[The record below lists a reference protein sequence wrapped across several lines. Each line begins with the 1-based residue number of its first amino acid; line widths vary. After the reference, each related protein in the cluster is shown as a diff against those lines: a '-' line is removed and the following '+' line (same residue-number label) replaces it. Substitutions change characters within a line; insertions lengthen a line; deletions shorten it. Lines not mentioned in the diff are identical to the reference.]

1 MRGVVGGAGLRNL
14 IEAMGGSS
22 HVFVK
27 AVEARVERGT
37 LRVPKFK
44 AAGTS
49 ALSMLDTA
57 IHRL

>member
-14 IEAMGGSS
+14 VEAVGGGS

-27 AVEARVERGT
+27 AIEARVERGA
-37 LRVPKFK
+37 LRMPKFE
-44 AAGTS
+44 AAGAS

-57 IHRL
+57 ICRL